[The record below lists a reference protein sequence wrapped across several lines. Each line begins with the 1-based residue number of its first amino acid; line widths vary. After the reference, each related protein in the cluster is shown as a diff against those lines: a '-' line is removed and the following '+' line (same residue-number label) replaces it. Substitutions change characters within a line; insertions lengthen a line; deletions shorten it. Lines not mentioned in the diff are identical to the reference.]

1 MDDGVYL
8 DEIGKEVVFNNDFEY
23 SREEFDTI
31 VDICGDCN
39 I

>member
-8 DEIGKEVVFNNDFEY
+8 DEIGKEVVFINDFEY

-31 VDICGDCN
+31 VDILSL
-39 I
+39 IHI